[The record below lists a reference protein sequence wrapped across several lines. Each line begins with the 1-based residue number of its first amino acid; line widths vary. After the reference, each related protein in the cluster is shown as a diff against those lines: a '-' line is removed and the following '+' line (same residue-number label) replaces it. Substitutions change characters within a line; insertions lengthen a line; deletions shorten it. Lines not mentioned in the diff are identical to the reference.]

1 MKHMKPMKKM
11 KRLLGVLLAAVM
23 VLAFG
28 MTASAQKVTN
38 SSQHDYKAYKIFTGT
53 EEADN
58 KMVITGWGDGVDS
71 VALLNE
77 LKTIDSGVLSGEFS
91 TCNDALTVADV
102 VAGFSEDSPEARA
115 FAVVVSK
122 HLSSTST
129 PIAGSTSS
137 VELQPGYYLFVDTSV
152 QGGDEENYVRG
163 LSILQVTNNGDIN
176 LQPKNDAPTVSKKVK
191 EDDIT
196 TDGGFGQGYNDVAD
210 YSEGENVPFKLIG
223 TLPTAYNTYTTYK
236 YVFHDTLSSGL
247 TFNQGTVNVYA
258 FINGNIADTTENN
271 KVNVTTYFQPQVENQ
286 NMTITCLDLKQISQ
300 ITSTSK
306 IVVEYTA
313 KLNENAEIGLPGN
326 TNEVYLE
333 YSNNPNFN
341 GAGDTG
347 KTPIDKVIVFTYELD
362 INKVD
367 LVGGT
372 KPLSGA
378 EFKLQNAQG
387 EWVIVVNNK
396 VTGWTANKEDG
407 SILTTD
413 QAGKCVITG
422 LDDGTYTLVETK
434 APEDYKLPE
443 NPNTTIVIDATTSN
457 IQDWN
462 GQDAGDVLTALKITV
477 GLNETQDGNVN
488 EGKVTA
494 QIVNSKLSSLPETG
508 GIGTTLFYVIGGILV
523 IGAAVLLITRRRMN
537 KQD

>member
-11 KRLLGVLLAAVM
+11 KRLLGVLLAAIM

-28 MTASAQKVTN
+28 VTASAQNVTN
-38 SSQHDYKAYKIFTGT
+38 SSQHDYAAYKIFTGT

-58 KMVITGWGDGVDS
+58 KMVITGWGDGVNS
-71 VALLNE
+71 TALLNE
-77 LKTIDSGVLSGEFS
+77 LKTINSGVLSGKFTS
-91 TCNDALTVADV
+91 CTDALTVADV
-102 VAGFSEDSPEARA
+102 VAKFSEDSAEARA

-122 HLSSTST
+122 HLSLNSIAIPKNTSN
-129 PIAGSTSS
+129 

-163 LSILQVTNNGDIN
+163 LSILQVTNNGNIN

-223 TLPTAYNTYTTYK
+223 TLPTEYNTYTTYK

-258 FINGNIADTTENN
+258 FINGDIADTAENN
-271 KVNVTTYFQPQVENQ
+271 KVDVTTYFQPQVENQ
-286 NMTITCLDLKQISQ
+286 NMTITCSDLKQISQ

-313 KLNENAEIGLPGN
+313 KLNENAQIGLPGN
-326 TNEVYLE
+326 TNKVYLE

-347 KTPIDKVIVFTYELD
+347 KTPIDKVIVFTYELE

-387 EWVIVVNNK
+387 EWVIVANNK
-396 VTGWTANKEDG
+396 VTGWTANKEEG
-407 SILTTD
+407 SILKTD

-457 IQDWN
+457 IQNWN
-462 GQDAGDVLTALKITV
+462 GQNAGDVLTALKITV
-477 GLNETQDGNVN
+477 GSNQSQNGNVD

-508 GIGTTLFYVIGGILV
+508 GIGTTIFYVVGGILV

-537 KQD
+537 K